1 MLLLLVALLFSL
13 RLFCSALL
21 LLLLLSCEPPTCAT
35 HPPHPH
41 TPPPPQVTVRVE
53 SDDTVISLKRKLS
66 LHLGINTDT
75 QKLVYAGAGRQL
87 QNGRKL
93 NFYGIQVLHVGWA
106 GGEGGGIGGLFPTFT
121 GPDIFFLLF

>member
-1 MLLLLVALLFSL
+1 
-13 RLFCSALL
+13 
-21 LLLLLSCEPPTCAT
+21 
-35 HPPHPH
+35 
-41 TPPPPQVTVRVE
+41 VE

-106 GGEGGGIGGLFPTFT
+106 GGEGGAGGLFPTFT
-121 GPDIFFLLF
+121 GPAPFFFACLLSFFDYQCISLVVLFSFVLGQNWNSARDYEEGKGGI